1 MSFLSGI
8 RAVYF
13 REMLLYRKKMT
24 KKGHIFA
31 ALITPIIYL
40 LAFGL
45 GLGGR
50 VRMDDG
56 SYLDYLLPGLIAMSS
71 MTNSYNWLAT
81 GLNLSIRTFRTFQ
94 IMLQAPLTPIQIA
107 LGEILAGMTRGL
119 FSSSLIIVVGYIISD
134 RFHPSTIFWFVW
146 VFNTFVFSS
155 LGVLIAFAAKSHEEA
170 GAYSNLILMPMTFF
184 SGTFFPLD
192 RAPDFVQWAMQLMP
206 LTHTNV
212 LIRLKEFTGPEDYYP
227 LAALA
232 GFGIIF
238 FAIGVRSISRYSE

>member
-1 MSFLSGI
+1 MNFISGVQ
-8 RAVYF
+8 AVYY
-13 REMLLYRKKMT
+13 REMLLYRKKMS
-24 KKGHIFA
+24 KMGHIFA

-56 SYLDYLLPGLIAMSS
+56 SYLDYLLPGLVAMSS
-71 MTNSYNWLAT
+71 MSNSYNWLAT

-94 IMLQAPLTPIQIA
+94 IMLQAPLSPIQIA

-119 FSSSLIIVVGYIISD
+119 ISSSLIIFVGFLVSD
-134 RFHPSTIFWFVW
+134 RFNLSAIFWFVW
-146 VFNTFVFSS
+146 IFNTFVFSS

-170 GAYSNLILMPMTFF
+170 GSYSNLILMPMTFF

-192 RAPDFVQWAMQLMP
+192 RAPDYVQWIMQIMP
-206 LTHTNV
+206 LTHTNA
-212 LIRLKEFTGPEDYYP
+212 LIRLAEFSRPQDYFS
-227 LAALA
+227 LAAFA
-232 GFGIIF
+232 GFGIVF
-238 FAIGVRSISRYSE
+238 FVIGVRSIATYSE